1 MKFSK
6 VTGEFSCL
14 ELPAKFVVII
24 PLYHLFW
31 ASINFQLTNIMFR
44 SGNPTL
50 SEEIFKQSGTV
61 DATGGTMSITGTVN
75 KIGILFLLLL
85 IGATVSWYQPS
96 QAFIWVGALGGF
108 VVALVTIFKKEWSPV
123 TAPLYAV
130 LEGLFLGAISMI
142 YASMYD
148 GIIFNA
154 VTLTLGIF
162 AAMLITYRSGLIKV
176 TQKFRMGILAATG
189 GIALVYV
196 ASIFLGFF
204 GINVSLVTGTGMF
217 GIGFSLI
224 VVVVAAL
231 NLVLDFDLIEKG
243 AEAGAPK
250 YFEWYTAFGLIITL
264 VWLYLEILRLLSK
277 LQRR

>member
-1 MKFSK
+1 
-6 VTGEFSCL
+6 
-14 ELPAKFVVII
+14 
-24 PLYHLFW
+24 
-31 ASINFQLTNIMFR
+31 MFR

-50 SEEIFKQSGTV
+50 SEEIFQK
-61 DATGGTMSITGTVN
+61 TGEVEASQGTMSISGTVN

-85 IGATVSWYQPS
+85 IGATISWYQPS
-96 QAFIWVGALGGF
+96 QAFIWLGAIGGF
-108 VVALVTIFKKEWSPV
+108 IVAIVTVFKKEWSPV
-123 TAPLYAV
+123 TAPLYSV
-130 LEGLFLGAISMI
+130 LEGLFLGAISI
-142 YASMYD
+142 AYANLYD
-148 GIIFNA
+148 GIVFNA
-154 VTLTLGIF
+154 IALTLGIF
-162 AAMLITYRSGLIKV
+162 AAMLITYRSGLIQV
-176 TQKFRMGILAATG
+176 TQKFRMGIIAATG

-196 ASIFLGFF
+196 ASIVLGFF

-231 NLVLDFDLIEKG
+231 NLVLDFDLIERG

>member
-1 MKFSK
+1 
-6 VTGEFSCL
+6 
-14 ELPAKFVVII
+14 
-24 PLYHLFW
+24 
-31 ASINFQLTNIMFR
+31 MFR
-44 SGNPTL
+44 SGNPAL
-50 SEEIFKQSGTV
+50 SEEIFQK
-61 DATGGTMSITGTVN
+61 TGVVNSEEGTMTVSSTVN

-85 IGATVSWYQPS
+85 IGATISWYHPS
-96 QAFIWVGALGGF
+96 ELFIWVGALGGF
-108 VVALVTIFKKEWSPV
+108 VVALVTVFKKEWSPV
-123 TAPLYAV
+123 TAPLYAA
-130 LEGLFLGAISMI
+130 LEGLFLGAISMA
-142 YASMYD
+142 YATMYD

-154 VTLTLGIF
+154 VALTLGIF

-176 TQKFRMGILAATG
+176 TQKFRMGIVAATG

-196 ASIFLGFF
+196 ASIILGFF
-204 GINVSLVTGTGMF
+204 GINLSLVSGTGMF

-231 NLVLDFDLIEKG
+231 NLVLDFDLIERG